1 MFSDTRPRFPRP
13 LRTLLYS
20 ALGSCCV
27 VAGVDAAER
36 PPDGS
41 TEPIPLEVIR
51 SGRMPKRVFHAVR
64 LAGAAPSIDGRL
76 DESCWT
82 QQGTWGGQLV
92 QRQPR
97 EGQPASEPTEFKV
110 LYDDRH
116 LYVAIRCFDAKIDQL
131 PFLRGKRDENSGDV
145 VGVVFDSY
153 FDKRTGFEFD
163 VTAGGSQV
171 DGLLLNYDF
180 DTSWNAVYDVRVA
193 KEDNAWTAE
202 FRIPFSQLRYAN
214 KPDQVWGFIVWRW
227 LQRNSEEN
235 NWQLIPQQNPGS
247 IYSLGE
253 LHGISGLP
261 RSRRIE
267 FTPYVSTSYATT
279 RAEAGNPLRTGSE
292 SDFEA
297 GLDAKI
303 GLTSDMILDLT
314 LNPDFGQVEA
324 DPAEINLTTFETF
337 FPERRP
343 FFLEGKT
350 IFDWRAQ
357 DDLLFYSRRIGAPP
371 RYRPP
376 SVGSVDQPSATR
388 ILGAGKLTGKTAG
401 GTSLGLLYALSDEEY
416 ADVFADGAVSQVEVA
431 PMTQQIVARVQ
442 QDIDKGRTTIGGMLT
457 AVERDIGA
465 EGPPAIAEEALTGG
479 VDLRHYWSDR
489 AWFVDARLF
498 GSRISGSPGA
508 IEALAR
514 NPVHNYQRPDATHLD
529 IEPGAE
535 ELDGWGGSVGVN
547 KTGGGKWRIEAEVD
561 WRSPGLDFND
571 IGYLRVADLITAEA
585 EFAYIDTDPQAW
597 WQRRNFRIN
606 PEASWDWSG
615 QHLHDELEI
624 GAGVLLN
631 NRWNLYAE
639 VGGQSEHVDTR
650 VLRGGPALVTPG
662 AAWFYTEVRT
672 DNRKTWQAFLE
683 GDAWRGT
690 DGGSRG
696 LVLSPGV
703 DLRAMQFVNIE
714 ARVEYEQTI
723 EDLQYAGRG
732 LSAGGVRYIMGQMDQ
747 HTLGTSL
754 RLEVNFTPRLSL
766 AYFGHV
772 LVSSGQFTRFKRI
785 TQPRATDYGDRFA
798 RLDDGLTYD
807 PSTGLYTATAGGETV
822 SFANPDFDVRTLQSN
837 LVLRWEYKA
846 GSTFYAVW
854 TQNREEATQTPGFS
868 AGREYRT
875 LFRAHPDNTF
885 LIKVSYWFTL

>member
-1 MFSDTRPRFPRP
+1 MSPARRWRCAR
-13 LRTLLYS
+13 LRILFLLL
-20 ALGSCCV
+20 ATTVLG
-27 VAGVDAAER
+27 GVEAAQR

-41 TEPIPLEVIR
+41 TAAIPLEVIR
-51 SGRMPKRVFHAVR
+51 SGKMPKRVFYAAR
-64 LAGAAPSIDGRL
+64 LSGEAPAIDGRL
-76 DESCWT
+76 DEGCWAD
-82 QQGTWGGQLV
+82 QGVWGGQLV

-97 EGQPASEPTEFKV
+97 EGQPASEPTEFKI

-116 LYVAIRCFDAKIDQL
+116 LYVAIRCFDSKIDQL

-180 DTSWNAVYDVRVA
+180 DTSWNAVYDARVA

-214 KPDQVWGFIVWRW
+214 KPDQVWGFVVWRW
-227 LQRNSEEN
+227 LQRENEES

-267 FTPYVSTSYATT
+267 FAPYVSSTYATSQ
-279 RAEAGNPLRTGSE
+279 AEAGNPLRTGSE
-292 SDFEA
+292 SEFEA

-350 IFDWRAQ
+350 IFEWHAEN
-357 DDLLFYSRRIGAPP
+357 DLLFYSRRIGAPP

-376 SVGSVDQPSATR
+376 SVGYVDQPGATR

-401 GTSLGLLYALSDEEY
+401 GTSLGVLYALSDEEY
-416 ADVFADGAVSQVEVA
+416 AEVFESGEVSQVKVV
-431 PMTQQIVARVQ
+431 PMTQQIVTRVQ
-442 QDIDKGRTTIGGMLT
+442 QDIDKGRMTIGGMVT
-457 AVERDIGA
+457 AVERDIDA
-465 EGPPAIAEEALTGG
+465 DGPPGQAEEALTAGI
-479 VDLRHYWSDR
+479 DARQYWSER
-489 AWFVDARLF
+489 AWFLDAKLMA
-498 GSRISGSPGA
+498 SRISGSPESIA
-508 IEALAR
+508 ALAR
-514 NPVHNYQRPDATHLD
+514 NPVHNYQRPDATHLEL
-529 IEPGAE
+529 EPGAD
-535 ELDGWGGSVGVN
+535 ELSGWGGTVSLN
-547 KTGGGKWRIEAEVD
+547 KNGGSKWRLESVLD
-561 WRSPGLDFND
+561 WRSPGLELND
-571 IGYLRVADLITAEA
+571 IGYLRVADLIAAEA
-585 EFAYIDTDPQAW
+585 ELAYVDTDPQAW
-597 WQRRNFRIN
+597 WQRRMFRIN

-615 QHLHDELEI
+615 QHLANELEI
-624 GAGVLLN
+624 GANALFN
-631 NRWNLYAE
+631 NHWQAYIE
-639 VGGQSEHVDTR
+639 VGGISEQFDTR

-662 AAWFYTEVRT
+662 AAWFFADINT
-672 DNRKTWQAFLE
+672 DQRKTWQAFLE
-683 GDAWRGT
+683 GDVWRGA
-690 DGGSRG
+690 DGGSHG
-696 LVLSPGV
+696 MTIEPGFN
-703 DLRAMQFVNIE
+703 LRALQILNIE
-714 ARVEYEQTI
+714 GRFEYQHVH

-732 LSAGGVRYIMGQMDQ
+732 VSAGGVRYIMGRMDQ

-772 LVSSGQFTRFKRI
+772 LASSGQFTQFKRI
-785 TQPRATDYGDRFA
+785 TQPRASGYEDRFV
-798 RLDDGLTYD
+798 RLDEGLTYD
-807 PSTGLYTATAGGETV
+807 PSTERYTATAGGETV

-854 TQNREEATQTPGFS
+854 TQNREEATQVPGFS
-868 AGREYRT
+868 PGREYRT

-885 LIKVSYWFTL
+885 LIKASYWFSL

>member
-1 MFSDTRPRFPRP
+1 MSPVSWRRCARLLGHFSFFAT
-13 LRTLLYS
+13 
-20 ALGSCCV
+20 
-27 VAGVDAAER
+27 VAVPGVAAAER
-36 PPDGS
+36 PPEGS
-41 TEPIPLEVIR
+41 TSAIPLEVIR
-51 SGRMPKRVFHAVR
+51 AGRMPKRTFQAVR
-64 LAGAAPSIDGRL
+64 LAGEPPAVDGRL
-76 DESCWT
+76 DDRCWAE
-82 QQGTWGGQLV
+82 QGVWGGQLV

-97 EGQPASEPTEFKV
+97 EGQPATEPTEFKI

-116 LYVAIRCFDAKIDQL
+116 LYVAIRCFDSRIDEL

-193 KEDNAWTAE
+193 KEHNAWTAE

-214 KPDQVWGFIVWRW
+214 KPEQVWGFVVWRW
-227 LQRNSEEN
+227 LQRNNEES

-247 IYSLGE
+247 IFSLGE
-253 LHGISGLP
+253 LHGIAGLP

-267 FTPYVSTSYATT
+267 LAPYVSGSYATT
-279 RAEAGNPLRTGSE
+279 QAEAGNPLRTGSD

-350 IFDWRAQ
+350 IFEWQAE

-376 SVGSVDQPSATR
+376 STGWVEQPGATR

-401 GTSLGLLYALSDEEY
+401 GTSVGALCALSDEEH
-416 ADVFADGAVSQVEVA
+416 AEVFEDGEVSEVLVV
-431 PMTQQIVARVQ
+431 PTTQQIVARVQ
-442 QDIDKGRTTIGGMLT
+442 QDFDKGRTTVGGMVT

-465 EGPPAIAEEALTGG
+465 EGPPGLAEEALTAGLD
-479 VDLRHYWSDR
+479 VRQYSSDR
-489 AWFVDARLF
+489 AWFLDAKLF
-498 GSRISGSPGA
+498 ASRISGSPEA
-508 IEALAR
+508 ITALMR
-514 NPVHNYQRPDATHLD
+514 NPVHNYQRPDADHLD
-529 IEPGAE
+529 
-535 ELDGWGGSVGVN
+535 LDPEADALSGWGGTVSLN
-547 KTGGGKWRIEAEVD
+547 KTGGGKWRLDAVVD
-561 WRSPGLDFND
+561 WRSPGVELND
-571 IGYLRVADLITAEA
+571 LGYLRVADLVELDAELS
-585 EFAYIDTDPQAW
+585 YVDTDPQAW
-597 WQRRNFRIN
+597 WQRRTFRLN

-615 QHLHDELEI
+615 KHLGDEIEL
-624 GAGVLLN
+624 GASALFN
-631 NRWNLYAE
+631 NHWNIYAE
-639 VGGQSEHVDTR
+639 VGGESEHFDTR

-662 AAWFYTEVRT
+662 AGWFYTEIRS

-683 GDAWRGT
+683 GDVWRGT
-690 DGGSRG
+690 DGGSHG
-696 LVLSPGV
+696 YVLNPGV
-703 DLRAMQFVNIE
+703 DMRVMQFVNVE
-714 ARVEYEQTI
+714 ARLEYERVL

-732 LSAGGVRYIMGQMDQ
+732 ASAGGVRYIMGRMDQ

-772 LVSSGQFTRFKRI
+772 LVSSGQYTRFKRV
-785 TQPRATDYGDRFA
+785 TQPRAAGYEDRFV
-798 RLDDGLTYD
+798 RLDDGLAFD
-807 PSTGLYTATAGGETV
+807 PATGLYTASAGGDTV
-822 SFANPDFDVRTLQSN
+822 TFADPDFDVRTLQSN

-854 TQNREEATQTPGFS
+854 TQNREEAGATPGF
-868 AGREYRT
+868 APGREYRQ

-885 LIKVSYWFTL
+885 LVKMSYWFTL